1 MWAESADDIESAF
14 AAGKV
19 ASLVGVESGYAISSN
34 MAVLRT
40 LYTMGARYVVY
51 TRSGCTGRLCNDSF
65 NTEEISLEEPTS
77 PQPSPPPPRVNC

>member
-1 MWAESADDIESAF
+1 MLTIVYYLKYSSIFSRCLRYPNDLMWAESADDIESAF

-51 TRSGCTGRLCNDSF
+51 TRSGLYRTHM
-65 NTEEISLEEPTS
+65 
-77 PQPSPPPPRVNC
+77 

>member
-40 LYTMGARYVVY
+40 LYTMGARYVV
-51 TRSGCTGRLCNDSF
+51 
-65 NTEEISLEEPTS
+65 
-77 PQPSPPPPRVNC
+77 

>member
-40 LYTMGARYVVY
+40 LYAMGAR
-51 TRSGCTGRLCNDSF
+51 SGACPWNQGFVTCYEN
-65 NTEEISLEEPTS
+65 
-77 PQPSPPPPRVNC
+77 

>member
-1 MWAESADDIESAF
+1 MACRYPSDLMWAESADDIERAF

-40 LYTMGARYVVY
+40 LYAMGAR
-51 TRSGCTGRLCNDSF
+51 SGVCHML
-65 NTEEISLEEPTS
+65 
-77 PQPSPPPPRVNC
+77 